1 MTEMQIDELR
11 KKIPGVY
18 VTRKCDHCFIPIMKG
33 IVFRF
38 SGDDDHD
45 FCSAEHRD
53 DWQQEQKE
61 REKSKKKG
69 NKDMP
74 KTKSKK
80 SRDEDDEEDEEL
92 DESSED
98 EDEDEEDSSDENGE
112 DEDEDEDENGASSKK
127 KKHKKGKVEVSKKKK
142 KSKSKDEDEDEDSE
156 DEDEDEP
163 KKKKKRHAPS
173 VIAVVEYDSKM
184 SIGKMWDRLKQ
195 NKGGIKKKVL
205 YKGLGDDA
213 HRLLAWI
220 KIHGNRSGA
229 WKIAG
234 EDGTVKLIMKKKAK

>member
-18 VTRKCDHCFIPIMKG
+18 VTRKCDHCFNPIMKG

-112 DEDEDEDENGASSKK
+112 DEDEHVRALFFQAADAVNPTQPWQAEVHQDDGPGGPGSFLQRGEHATAVGPECPVGAAAS
-127 KKHKKGKVEVSKKKK
+127 
-142 KSKSKDEDEDEDSE
+142 
-156 DEDEDEP
+156 
-163 KKKKKRHAPS
+163 RHDWHAWPGNLANELCKP
-173 VIAVVEYDSKM
+173 VRDRRTMRHEYEANETPIS
-184 SIGKMWDRLKQ
+184 
-195 NKGGIKKKVL
+195 
-205 YKGLGDDA
+205 GLPV
-213 HRLLAWI
+213 HRLGILQCRTPFDNT
-220 KIHGNRSGA
+220 HQ
-229 WKIAG
+229 
-234 EDGTVKLIMKKKAK
+234 

>member
-80 SRDEDDEEDEEL
+80 SRDEDDEED
-92 DESSED
+92 
-98 EDEDEEDSSDENGE
+98 
-112 DEDEDEDENGASSKK
+112 DEDEDENGASSKK

-173 VIAVVEYDSKM
+173 VIAAAEYDPKTP
-184 SIGKMWDRLKQ
+184 IGKMWDRLKQ